1 MAVFKVKKYYQIV
14 TYQKVIKYCNCVV
27 LSRPPT
33 LLFLAPCETANVLK
47 NRRILK
53 EADLIDD
60 TELGYEF
67 LDPAFELWLKR
78 EYRI

>member
-1 MAVFKVKKYYQIV
+1 
-14 TYQKVIKYCNCVV
+14 
-27 LSRPPT
+27 

-47 NRRILK
+47 NKRILK
-53 EADLIDD
+53 EGDLIDD